1 MKRWISGLA
10 GMVIVWTLFGQL
22 ARADAEDSD
31 NVALGA
37 RIRQAIVAAK
47 QADRPDIAS
56 DFANWLELLKRGE
69 VNAEEIE
76 MLKSRLDEMPKLAQ
90 DGAQPAS
97 GSTPAPEIGT
107 AHLDAAPVSNATDDE
122 EFALTQMRAA
132 IESTRKD
139 DPELAEL
146 MEQELAAM
154 QAEGELKSLASRKA
168 NAPGTAATAAEA
180 SVSGAIAA
188 AGGQVAEAAPQPS
201 TPDAGSAQ

>member
-22 ARADAEDSD
+22 GRTDAEDSD
-31 NVALGA
+31 NVALGV
-37 RIRQAIVAAK
+37 RIHQAIIAAK

-56 DFANWLELLKRGE
+56 DFANWLELLKKGE

-76 MLKSRLDEMPKLAQ
+76 MLKLRLDEMPKLAQ

-107 AHLDAAPVSNATDDE
+107 AHLDAAPSHVTDDE
-122 EFALTQMRAA
+122 EFTLTQMRAA

-154 QAEGELKSLASRKA
+154 QAEGELKSLASQK
-168 NAPGTAATAAEA
+168 
-180 SVSGAIAA
+180 
-188 AGGQVAEAAPQPS
+188 AGGQAAESAPQPS
-201 TPDAGSAQ
+201 KPDAGNPH